1 MATKE
6 RVLITGGAG
15 FIGSHLA
22 DALAMAGHT
31 VVLFDNLEPQV
42 HGELPTD
49 RPDYLDPEHELVRG
63 DIRDPDAL
71 APLLRKA
78 DVVFHLAAM
87 VGVGQSMYQVR
98 RYTEVNTLGA
108 ANLLQILVDD
118 PGTVR
123 KLIVAS
129 SMSIY
134 GEGAYSC
141 PNCGSVA
148 PRLRTDE
155 QLAAHEWELRC
166 PSCRAALE
174 PVPTDEDKPLYP
186 ASIYAIN
193 KRDHEEMFLAFA
205 HAYRIPAVA
214 LRFFNI
220 YGSRQALS
228 NPYTGV
234 AAIFSSRLLSGRT
247 PLLFEDGHQMRDFVH
262 VSDIVQACQ
271 LAMSSPAADYGV
283 FNVGSGQPLSVL
295 QVANA
300 LARELG
306 WKGGLEITQKFRA
319 GDIRH
324 CFADI
329 SRIQTLLG
337 YSPKVRF
344 EDGVGELVRWV
355 SQQHEVEDAVAEAT
369 KQLTVRGLAR

>member
-42 HGELPTD
+42 HGDVPAD
-49 RPDYLDPEHELVRG
+49 RPDYLNPEHELVRG
-63 DIRDPDAL
+63 DIRDLDAL

-98 RYTEVNTLGA
+98 RYTEVNTIGA

-141 PNCGSVA
+141 PNCGNVA

-155 QLAAHEWELRC
+155 QLAAHAWELRC
-166 PSCRAALE
+166 PNCRAALE
-174 PVPTDEDKPLYP
+174 PVPT
-186 ASIYAIN
+186 
-193 KRDHEEMFLAFA
+193 
-205 HAYRIPAVA
+205 
-214 LRFFNI
+214 
-220 YGSRQALS
+220 
-228 NPYTGV
+228 
-234 AAIFSSRLLSGRT
+234 
-247 PLLFEDGHQMRDFVH
+247 
-262 VSDIVQACQ
+262 
-271 LAMSSPAADYGV
+271 
-283 FNVGSGQPLSVL
+283 
-295 QVANA
+295 
-300 LARELG
+300 
-306 WKGGLEITQKFRA
+306 
-319 GDIRH
+319 
-324 CFADI
+324 
-329 SRIQTLLG
+329 
-337 YSPKVRF
+337 
-344 EDGVGELVRWV
+344 
-355 SQQHEVEDAVAEAT
+355 
-369 KQLTVRGLAR
+369 